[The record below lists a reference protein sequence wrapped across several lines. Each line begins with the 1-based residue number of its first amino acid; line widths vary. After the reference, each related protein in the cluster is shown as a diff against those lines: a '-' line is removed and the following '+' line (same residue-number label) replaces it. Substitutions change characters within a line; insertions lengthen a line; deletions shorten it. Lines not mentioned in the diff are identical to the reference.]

1 MQYGDLVKVYE
12 AIESTASRLE
22 MADILANL
30 FRSSDCKQIRT
41 IVYMTQGNIVP
52 DFYPEKLGMA
62 DKLYLRALSMAT
74 GQKASKIK
82 ELWDKEGDTGKV
94 TELVFANKS
103 QTTLFSQDLT
113 LERVHTALLKICRAD
128 GDGSQDLKMKLLADI
143 LHDAKPNEAKYIA
156 RLATGRMR
164 IGIAAQTV
172 IDALAIAFATKADK
186 PDIERAFNITSD
198 LGLVGETLCTEG
210 LDGVRNLKVHV
221 GNPIRAMLAE
231 RLSSPEEILER
242 LDGKAMFEY
251 KYDGLRIQA
260 HISPQEI
267 KLYSRRLE
275 DMTGQFPDVAQAL
288 REAFVGV
295 DAIVEGECVPI
306 DINTGEFLPFQEV
319 SHRRGRKHALDEAI
333 EDYPVRFHLFD
344 CLYLNG
350 EDLTLKSLPQRRESL
365 SQCIQTTASVRL
377 SEARIFSSAEEVQ
390 TFFLQ
395 ALADGCEGLMAKSVG
410 NDSIYRAGARGYLWI
425 KYKKEY
431 RSEMN
436 DTVDLVAVGAFYGR
450 GKRGGTYG
458 ALLMATYNP
467 DNDMFE
473 TVCKLGSGFNDMDLA
488 TLPEKLNKTKIDA
501 RFTRVNSKL
510 ESDVWF
516 EPALVLEVRGAEI
529 TLSPIHTCES
539 GVVRDDAGFAIR
551 FPRFTGTVRVDK
563 DARGA
568 TTSSEIMEMYRKQ
581 LKQSN

>member
-510 ESDVWF
+510 EADVWF

>member
-1 MQYGDLVKVYE
+1 M
-12 AIESTASRLE
+12 
-22 MADILANL
+22 
-30 FRSSDCKQIRT
+30 
-41 IVYMTQGNIVP
+41 
-52 DFYPEKLGMA
+52 
-62 DKLYLRALSMAT
+62 
-74 GQKASKIK
+74 
-82 ELWDKEGDTGKV
+82 
-94 TELVFANKS
+94 
-103 QTTLFSQDLT
+103 
-113 LERVHTALLKICRAD
+113 
-128 GDGSQDLKMKLLADI
+128 
-143 LHDAKPNEAKYIA
+143 
-156 RLATGRMR
+156 
-164 IGIAAQTV
+164 
-172 IDALAIAFATKADK
+172 
-186 PDIERAFNITSD
+186 
-198 LGLVGETLCTEG
+198 
-210 LDGVRNLKVHV
+210 
-221 GNPIRAMLAE
+221 
-231 RLSSPEEILER
+231 
-242 LDGKAMFEY
+242 
-251 KYDGLRIQA
+251 
-260 HISPQEI
+260 
-267 KLYSRRLE
+267 
-275 DMTGQFPDVAQAL
+275 
-288 REAFVGV
+288 
-295 DAIVEGECVPI
+295 
-306 DINTGEFLPFQEV
+306 
-319 SHRRGRKHALDEAI
+319 
-333 EDYPVRFHLFD
+333 
-344 CLYLNG
+344 
-350 EDLTLKSLPQRRESL
+350 
-365 SQCIQTTASVRL
+365 RL

-510 ESDVWF
+510 EADVWF

>member
-1 MQYGDLVKVYE
+1 
-12 AIESTASRLE
+12 

-510 ESDVWF
+510 EADVWF

>member
-30 FRSSDCKQIRT
+30 FRSSDCKDIRT
-41 IVYMTQGNIVP
+41 IIYMTQGNIVP

-62 DKLYLRALSMAT
+62 DKLYLRALAMAT
-74 GQKASKIK
+74 GQKGSRIK
-82 ELWDKEGDTGKV
+82 EVWDKEGDTGKV
-94 TELVFANKS
+94 TEIIFANKS

-198 LGLVGETLCTEG
+198 LGLVGETLCQSG
-210 LDGVRNLKVHV
+210 IDGVRGMKVHV

-231 RLSSPEEILER
+231 RLSSPEELLER
-242 LDGKAMFEY
+242 LGGKAMFEY

-260 HISPQEI
+260 HISDSGI

-275 DMTGQFPDVAQAL
+275 DMTDQFPDVAKAL
-288 REAFVGV
+288 REAFTGTDV
-295 DAIVEGECVPI
+295 IVEGECVPI

-319 SHRRGRKHALDEAI
+319 SHRRGRKHDLNEAI

-344 CLYLNG
+344 CLYFDG
-350 EDLTLKSLPQRRESL
+350 EDLTLKPLPQRRETL
-365 SQCIQTTASVRL
+365 SKCVKVTPSVRL
-377 SEARIFSSAEEVQ
+377 SEAKVLDDPEEVQ
-390 TFFLQ
+390 TFFME
-395 ALADGCEGLMAKSVG
+395 ALADGCEGLMAKSIA

-467 DNDMFE
+467 DNDTFE
-473 TVCKLGSGFNDMDLA
+473 TVCKLGSGFNDADLA
-488 TLPEKLNKTKIDA
+488 ALPEKLNKTKLDSKFA
-501 RFTRVNSKL
+501 RVNSKL
-510 ESDVWF
+510 EADVWF
-516 EPALVLEVRGAEI
+516 EPAVVLEVRGAEI
-529 TLSPIHTCES
+529 TLSPIHTCA
-539 GVVRDDAGFAIR
+539 RDSIREDAGFAIR
-551 FPRFTGTVRVDK
+551 FPRYAGTFRVDK
-563 DARGA
+563 KARDA
-568 TTSSEIMEMYRKQ
+568 TTSVEITDMYRKQ